1 MSSGFHEVSFP
12 MSLAFGTTGGPE
24 RRNDIVLLSNGF
36 ESRNAR
42 WRSARRRFDAGS
54 GIKSA
59 DDLYRLV
66 AFYEARQGSLYGFR
80 FKDPIDHLT
89 CEYGQTPSPIDQQ
102 IGVGDGQASVFQ
114 LKKIYSD
121 MGGSV
126 ERDIQKPVD
135 GTILIAVMG
144 KKYLRLSLDQML
156 ALVR

>member
-80 FKDPIDHLT
+80 FRVCSFI
-89 CEYGQTPSPIDQQ
+89 
-102 IGVGDGQASVFQ
+102 
-114 LKKIYSD
+114 
-121 MGGSV
+121 
-126 ERDIQKPVD
+126 
-135 GTILIAVMG
+135 
-144 KKYLRLSLDQML
+144 LSLPGIILKD
-156 ALVR
+156 AVLVTPA